1 MLLAE
6 FLKEGISSLENLYPE
21 AEARSILTI
30 LCEDRLGTKNYTHI
44 VNPSYEIPKK
54 KLPALQSDL
63 ERLCKG
69 EPVQYIIGKAWFF
82 GRSFKVSP
90 AVLIPRPET
99 EMLVKEA
106 ITIASRMQ
114 RARLPYGKAASQVR
128 ILDLGT
134 GSGCIAWTV
143 ALGVPGVKVVGVDIS
158 EEALMVAT
166 SQEFSAEDRKAVFP
180 EFIWGDIM
188 DPGKCSLEG
197 EFDIILSNPP
207 YIMEKEKEDMR
218 PNVVGYEPHGALF
231 VPDADPLCFYR
242 GVAEWAG
249 RYLRSGGCGI
259 CEINE
264 MLGDQTAA
272 LFREAGY
279 PKTELVKDFNDRNRF
294 VIFSR

>member
-1 MLLAE
+1 MLLTE
-6 FLKEGISSLENLYPE
+6 FLKEGISSLESLYPA

-44 VNPSYEIPKK
+44 VNPSYAIPDR
-54 KLPALQSDL
+54 KLPGLRSDL
-63 ERLCKG
+63 QRLCKG
-69 EPVQYIIGKAWFF
+69 EPVQYIIGKAWFC
-82 GRSFKVSP
+82 GYSFKVTP

-106 ITIASRMQ
+106 ITVASRMQ
-114 RARLPYGKAASQVR
+114 RVRLPYGKAASEVR
-128 ILDLGT
+128 VLDLGT

-143 ALGVPGVKVVGVDIS
+143 ALGVPGVRVVGVDIS

-166 SQEFSAEDRKAVFP
+166 SQDISPSDRKVIPP

-188 DPGKCSLEG
+188 DPGKCNLEG

-218 PNVVGYEPHGALF
+218 VNVVGYEPHGALF
-231 VPDADPLCFYR
+231 VPDGDPLVFYR
-242 GVAEWAG
+242 GIAAWSG
-249 RYLRSGGCGI
+249 RFLKKGGCGI

-264 MLGDQTAA
+264 MMGEETAA
-272 LFREAGY
+272 LFKDAGY
-279 PKTELVKDFNDRNRF
+279 SRVELVKDFNDRNRF
-294 VIFSR
+294 VIFSK